1 MTKILGDFK
10 YVLTDCERGI
20 VSTHVS
26 LQRLLLD
33 ILTSNGQEFFERFKR
48 TTLVA
53 ANEQWELENSDDY
66 FLKEEE

>member
-1 MTKILGDFK
+1 MAKILGDFK
-10 YVLTDCERGI
+10 YVLTDCEKGE
-20 VSTHVS
+20 VSTHAN

-33 ILTSNGQEFFERFKR
+33 ILTSNGQEFFEQFKR

-53 ANEQWELENSDDY
+53 ANEQWEFESSDDY